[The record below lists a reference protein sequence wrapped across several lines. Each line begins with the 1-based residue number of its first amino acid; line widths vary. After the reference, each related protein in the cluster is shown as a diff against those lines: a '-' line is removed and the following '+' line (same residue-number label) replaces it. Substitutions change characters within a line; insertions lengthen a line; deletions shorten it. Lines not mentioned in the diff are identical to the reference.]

1 MKVDVFV
8 IVKKNAE
15 NTGKRMKKFE
25 QYRPDSITHLAQ
37 IEKPPSL
44 KAVLITS

>member
-8 IVKKNAE
+8 LVKENAK
-15 NTGKRMKKFE
+15 NTGKRMKMVE

-37 IEKPPSL
+37 IEKTPDL